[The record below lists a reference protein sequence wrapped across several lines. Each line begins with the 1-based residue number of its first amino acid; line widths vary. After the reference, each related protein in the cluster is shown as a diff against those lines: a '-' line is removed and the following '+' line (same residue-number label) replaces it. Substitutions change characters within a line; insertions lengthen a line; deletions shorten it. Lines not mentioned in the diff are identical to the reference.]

1 MYANGPFSFLLY
13 TMADL
18 GTIGLWPNER
28 VTTKLRLIP
37 VTGTRMAK
45 AYQKINAAAADPSGY
60 PW

>member
-1 MYANGPFSFLLY
+1 
-13 TMADL
+13 L

-28 VTTKLRLIP
+28 VTPTLRLIP

-45 AYQKINAAAADPSGY
+45 AYQKINAAAADPNGY